1 MELRRYREGDLDALA
16 RVGVAAFG
24 GSVSDWEKN
33 FDPAQNARLDL
44 EQVHVIEEDG
54 EVRASTT
61 VLPLESFVEGEW
73 RPMGGISAVMAHPAY
88 RRRGYAGELMRAVLR
103 DMRERG
109 VSLSLLSPFAH
120 AFYRI
125 FGYELATE
133 EIEYKLKPAD
143 LPTSPEQS
151 HLRAYSEEDLSALM
165 DLYTAEAKRHTL
177 SVRRSEGHWK
187 KSLSDKDTDA
197 AVYERDGDVE
207 GYILYKISGWQDRDP
222 RRILSVEEAVAAT
235 MRARE
240 ALLSFMAGLDPLV
253 YGIKHFTPRGE
264 PLHPY
269 LRSSHVDAKIEPDQM
284 LRLVDVEGALGY
296 LERVSEAPLVL
307 DISDDVIPENAGEY
321 TIGDGKVVRGAEAG
335 ESVSLD
341 VRQLAQLYAG
351 YLPARDLARHG
362 LVRASSPEALDLLEA
377 LFPLGDPWLYG
388 PDHF

>member
-1 MELRRYREGDLDALA
+1 MKLRRYREGDMDALG
-16 RVGVAAFG
+16 RIGMAAFG
-24 GSVSDWEKN
+24 ASISVWEKN
-33 FDPAQNARLDL
+33 FDPAQNPRLDL

-61 VLPLESFVEGEW
+61 VFPLESFVEGRP
-73 RPMGGISAVMAHPAY
+73 RPMGGVHAVMAHPAY
-88 RRRGYAGELMRAVLR
+88 RRRGYAGELMRAALR
-103 DMRERG
+103 DMRERD
-109 VSLSLLSPFAH
+109 VALSLLSPFAH
-120 AFYRI
+120 AYYRM

-133 EIEYKLKPAD
+133 EIQYRLKPAD
-143 LPTSPEQS
+143 LPTSPEQR
-151 HLRAYSEEDLSALM
+151 HLRAYREDDLSSLMAL
-165 DLYTAEAKRHTL
+165 YEPEAKRHTL
-177 SVRRSEGHWK
+177 SVSRSEGHWR
-187 KSLSDKDTDA
+187 KSLADKDNDA
-197 AVYERDGDVE
+197 AVYERDGEVE
-207 GYILYKISGWQDRDP
+207 GYVLYKTSGWQEQEP
-222 RRILSVEEAVAAT
+222 RRTLSVEELVAAT
-235 MRARE
+235 PPARE
-240 ALLSFMAGLDPLV
+240 ALLSFMAGLDPQV

-284 LRLVDVEGALGY
+284 LRLVDVAGALGY

-307 DISDDVIPENAGEY
+307 DVRDDVIPENAGEY
-321 TIGDGKVVRGAEAG
+321 TIGDGRVVRGAEAG

-362 LVRASSPEALDLLEA
+362 LVKASSPEALDLLEE